1 MDFGD
6 FDRSFD
12 KLRIVLRD
20 MVHKDKSSEKSEIYG
35 SYIDYRAE
43 IEVIVKR
50 IETETQKDMMLTQ
63 KVFKAIKEGKKG
75 KEIPD
80 EWAIESLKNLVEI
93 RLDVKSFFVFTRIF
107 LDTLARIIRIYY
119 GKAGYQLPSDMSD
132 LVKHKK
138 LESLDSGFSK
148 GLKDKMSWMDNFRET
163 RVEIEHY
170 LGDMRSTHTRNGK
183 FGFDIRGLRRRGSWG
198 THTVQSITDYMK
210 DTLDNLSEVISYI
223 YDKFLSRS

>member
-1 MDFGD
+1 MDFSD

-12 KLRIVLRD
+12 KLEIVLRD
-20 MVHKDKSSEKSEIYG
+20 MMRKDKSGEKSEIFG
-35 SYIDYRAE
+35 SYIDYRVE
-43 IEVIVKR
+43 IEVIVER
-50 IETETQKDMMLTQ
+50 IESETQKHTMLTQ
-63 KVFKAIKEGKKG
+63 KVFEAIKEGKKG

-107 LDTLARIIRIYY
+107 LDTLARIIRVYY
-119 GKAGYQLPSDMSD
+119 GKTGHQLPSDMSD

-148 GLKDKMSWMDNFRET
+148 DLREKMSWMDDFRET

-170 LGDMRSTHTRNGK
+170 LGDMRSTNTINGK
-183 FGFDIRGLRRRGSWG
+183 FGFDIRGLRRREIWG
-198 THTVQSITDYMK
+198 THTVKPIIDYMRN
-210 DTLDNLSEVISYI
+210 TLDSLSEVISCI
-223 YDKFLSRS
+223 CDKFLSRT

>member
-12 KLRIVLRD
+12 KLKIILRD
-20 MVHKDKSSEKSEIYG
+20 MISKDKSFEKSEIYS

-43 IEVIVKR
+43 IKVIIER
-50 IETETQKDMMLTQ
+50 IETETQKHMMLTQ

-80 EWAIESLKNLVEI
+80 EWGIESLKNLVEI

-107 LDTLARIIRIYY
+107 LDTLARIIRISY
-119 GKAGYQLPSDMSD
+119 GKIGHQLPSSMSD

-138 LESLDSGFSK
+138 FENLDSDFSK
-148 GLKDKMSWMDNFRET
+148 GLKDKISWMDDFRET
-163 RVEIEHY
+163 RVEIEHH
-170 LGDMRSTHTRNGK
+170 LGDMRSTHTKNGK

-198 THTVQSITDYMK
+198 THTVKSITDYMS
-210 DTLDNLSEVISYI
+210 DTLGNLSEVISHI
-223 YDKFLSRS
+223 CNKFLSRT